1 MMMKGRES
9 KAAKKL
15 LTAALAVMMAVAFMP
30 AGSVFAASK
39 TKTAKTSAPKRAA
52 VETETQNSSDASK
65 PENTG
70 KSIYLN
76 GKTGDDANDGS
87 AADKAVKTFS
97 KAKELAEKDQSIS
110 TIYVTGTVQISD
122 TEDLDLSGTKAVV
135 KRDSGFKDYLF
146 DVAGKDANATLK
158 NITIDGNSE
167 QAAGTEKSLIKVEH
181 NSTLNI
187 QKGAVLQNNK
197 IAVDASDDMAA
208 YHADG
213 GAVFAT
219 NNGESQPT
227 GATVNMSDG
236 VIQNNQACVGG
247 GVAVERST
255 FNMTGG
261 VIQNNSV
268 KSGKGTYGY
277 ASGGGVGLFTSNG
290 GFDFVS
296 TFNFSDGKII
306 DNTSEESGGGIGAGT
321 SFGSDK
327 IEVKM
332 TGGLVD
338 GNTSYGCGGGL
349 FIQAGVTGKQA
360 AAEVTGGSITNN
372 HMAAKEMVNHGFG
385 GGGIYVNG
393 YNKNYSGYSNGELH
407 LKNAV
412 IMDNHA
418 AMEGGGYASCPSSE
432 THIYV
437 TDGAAIYGNSGSNAK
452 DLYIQSGTSKDFK
465 AHYGDPE
472 YTVSPTM
479 LGGQPYH
486 WKNDENKEVSLDSL
500 DGKLQTSKGEKL
512 SLHTDESLNDE
523 VKKNEAQVI
532 ISGNTSTYRGGGI
545 GSNGT
550 VDIGTAPKGKIAV
563 HKTWKNEG
571 SKPDQIQIDL
581 YRSTEKNPD
590 KTEYLGYF
598 NVTPDENG
606 NWNND
611 NVLKY
616 IAEKS
621 SDNDSYVY
629 TAAER
634 KADDWEPAEEKTTA
648 VYDADSH
655 TYTFNLANQT
665 RHFIIQGK
673 KVWNDENNKDG
684 KRPAAINVSLYANGH
699 KVATHS
705 VTAKDAEKDHSS
717 IWDFS
722 FNETN
727 LAKYKDADGNLNFT
741 VADDDNPTPYL
752 QTQVGDKENDY
763 TIINSYKPEEFCIP
777 VWVSWDD
784 NQNQDNVRPDSV
796 TVHVTGT
803 VPDKTDASKTTTIES
818 KDLTL
823 TRNGGWY
830 DTDTLHNLPVYSGG
844 QKITYTLTVEKA
856 DSVNNGLKNY
866 TTTVTGCAEKG
877 FQVTNVYEPKTTDV
891 TVTKKWSD
899 NDSKSRPDKITVDLK
914 GNGTVL
920 DEATLDAK
928 DQTDA
933 KDKNTWTYTFKN
945 VPVSK
950 DGKALTYNVSEEVPD
965 GYSAKVVKNSD
976 ASFTI
981 TNTLKPNTSGGG
993 GGTVIVQPAN
1003 DHKVTFHPNNGDADT
1018 SQNVKDGAQVS
1029 KPYDPSNSGYKFEG
1043 WYTDSTFKNAYDF
1056 STPVKSDLNLYAK
1069 WTKVTPAPTPE
1080 SNKVKGILLP
1090 KVIANGSNEQTL
1102 TWTALTNVDG
1112 YYVYRAKCN
1121 IPKPL
1126 TIYKFKKVADVSASS
1141 PRVFKSYGLKKGVA
1155 YKYYVVGYKNVN
1167 GQKMIVQK
1175 SVTVHSVA
1183 GNLLKKKYAKYTNVK
1198 KVSVTKNAVTL
1209 KVGKTYK
1216 IQPSVKGVLSGC
1228 EILQKDHAAM
1238 FRYVYIKDGKNIKV
1252 SQDGTVKAL
1261 KAGKCNVYVL
1271 GTNGVRTKVA
1281 VTVVK

>member
-1 MMMKGRES
+1 MRKEKVMINKNSARSVGKTLFTLFLS
-9 KAAKKL
+9 VAVILTFSFVSVSFADTGNTGGGTAAKIGSTAYPTVQDAIDAAEDGDTVVLQPGASADQLKITKVFDKDITFQGTGTLTMDTYGWYFNHTLTLDGKGVQFNVTSDNNAFQGQEKL
-15 LTAALAVMMAVAFMP
+15 QRWLILCLGGTINVKNGASMDFTFDSKDGVTKYSPDGVTCAIYSNDNQNSTFNIDN
-30 AGSVFAASK
+30 GSSFFIHGK
-39 TKTAKTSAPKRAA
+39 NTKGKGGQGIQLGKTANSGIHVTNNSHFLIDGTNRGYVNSPTTD
-52 VETETQNSSDASK
+52 VENSD
-65 PENTG
+65 
-70 KSIYLN
+70 
-76 GKTGDDANDGS
+76 
-87 AADKAVKTFS
+87 F
-97 KAKELAEKDQSIS
+97 
-110 TIYVTGTVQISD
+110 TVQNC
-122 TEDLDLSGTKAVV
+122 T
-135 KRDSGFKDYLF
+135 
-146 DVAGKDANATLK
+146 ANASNGGTFTAVNSTVNFLK
-158 NITIDGNSE
+158 NSGHGLSSGET
-167 QAAGTEKSLIKVEH
+167 TFK
-181 NSTLNI
+181 NSTLN
-187 QKGAVLQNNK
+187 
-197 IAVDASDDMAA
+197 SEE
-208 YHADG
+208 
-213 GAVFAT
+213 
-219 NNGESQPT
+219 NGYT
-227 GATVNMSDG
+227 GFDVQGELTAEN
-236 VIQNNQACVGG
+236 
-247 GVAVERST
+247 ST
-255 FNMTGG
+255 FN
-261 VIQNNSV
+261 VSQNGWHTWGEDLFAGMRLRNKASFD
-268 KSGKGTYGY
+268 KSSALNIHDNYE
-277 ASGGGVGLFTSNG
+277 VGLNVHANDTSIA
-290 GFDFVS
+290 
-296 TFNFSDGKII
+296 DG
-306 DNTSEESGGGIGAGT
+306 
-321 SFGSDK
+321 
-327 IEVKM
+327 
-332 TGGLVD
+332 
-338 GNTSYGCGGGL
+338 
-349 FIQAGVTGKQA
+349 
-360 AAEVTGGSITNN
+360 AEVNIVDNGLPDISSYQNDYYSWDLSSRAGK
-372 HMAAKEMVNHGFG
+372 MAASN
-385 GGGIYVNG
+385 GGGIYNQGTLTLPKGAAV
-393 YNKNYSGYSNGELH
+393 YN
-407 LKNAV
+407 
-412 IMDNHA
+412 NHA
-418 AMEGGGYASCPSSE
+418 IKAGDD
-432 THIYV
+432 IYSTGTITFGEV
-437 TDGAAIYGNSGSNAK
+437 GSG
-452 DLYIQSGTSKDFK
+452 
-465 AHYGDPE
+465 
-472 YTVSPTM
+472 
-479 LGGQPYH
+479 
-486 WKNDENKEVSLDSL
+486 WKL
-500 DGKLQTSKGEKL
+500 DGG
-512 SLHTDESLNDE
+512 
-523 VKKNEAQVI
+523 
-532 ISGNTSTYRGGGI
+532 
-545 GSNGT
+545 
-550 VDIGTAPKGKIAV
+550 
-563 HKTWKNEG
+563 
-571 SKPDQIQIDL
+571 
-581 YRSTEKNPD
+581 
-590 KTEYLGYF
+590 
-598 NVTPDENG
+598 
-606 NWNND
+606 
-611 NVLKY
+611 
-616 IAEKS
+616 
-621 SDNDSYVY
+621 
-629 TAAER
+629 
-634 KADDWEPAEEKTTA
+634 
-648 VYDADSH
+648 
-655 TYTFNLANQT
+655 
-665 RHFIIQGK
+665 
-673 KVWNDENNKDG
+673 ENNKARNDGNAELTGKDCSDAIDGWFDDAEDGRWEAHNSEKNHIVAAAPGKYTSTIAVKAAHYVIIHGVKKWDDTSNQDG
-684 KRPAAINVSLYANGH
+684 KRPDSINVSLYANSH
-699 KVATHS
+699 KIATHS
-705 VTAKDAEKDHSS
+705 VST
-717 IWDFS
+717 
-722 FNETN
+722 
-727 LAKYKDADGNLNFT
+727 KDADSSDSNSWKFTFAGKDSIDASQYADENGKLVFT

-763 TIINSYKPEEFCIP
+763 TIINSYKPEKFCIP

-796 TVHVTGT
+796 TVHVRGT
-803 VPDKTDASKTTTIES
+803 VPDKTDASKTTTVES

-844 QKITYTLTVEKA
+844 QKITYSLTVEKT
-856 DSVNNGLKNY
+856 DSVNSGLKNY

-1018 SQNVKDGAQVS
+1018 TQTVKDGAQVS
-1029 KPYDPSNSGYKFEG
+1029 KPYDPSNSGYTFEG

-1056 STPVKSDLNLYAK
+1056 RTPVKGDLDLYAK
-1069 WTKVTPAPTPE
+1069 WTKGIPGPTPGT
-1080 SNKVKGILLP
+1080 SKVKGILLP
-1090 KVIANGSNEQTL
+1090 KVIANGSSEQTL

-1252 SQDGTVKAL
+1252 SQNGTVKAL